1 MVSIT
6 SDSVNACD
14 WLIEI
19 FQQRLLQQKLIQKK
33 VFQRILTKKKVTYK
47 IENLYILFTFLTIIV
62 SLLINIS
69 IYCCLIKHLS
79 WQQSKIKLK
88 MSNKWK
94 K

>member
-79 WQQSKIKLK
+79 
-88 MSNKWK
+88 
-94 K
+94 